1 MYKKKIAVR
10 AMTAIAAGALL
21 ASNVMV
27 AGATGSSVTPT
38 EKAAEETT
46 SELKK
51 NSVDKVENA
60 DVSDTPKD
68 ETEAGAEEELPQ
80 EESKANEDAS
90 EEESAA
96 DETQAEDDT
105 DDVGETEGES
115 TGEAEET
122 EADDETEEPT
132 EVETAA
138 PEESTG
144 AEDESAAEETEAA
157 VEESQTAVGA
167 NAASFALREAKANIG
182 VKVTFKGAYR
192 PGKTTT
198 IVINGATQ
206 DAYEAAVDVYL
217 KAAEKKGDI
226 DLGKFAVDYGTLEE
240 KDGKYYATVT
250 LTAKE
255 ETPETTTVTINY
267 YDPENKKQ
275 AGEVEVETVVD
286 AEGKISQDVVN
297 EKMPGGYTLV
307 SSDYQVRDGYVYV
320 EVKKA
325 ATTTV
330 KINYYDAENNKQ
342 AAEVEVETV
351 VDAEGKIS
359 QDVVN
364 EKMPD
369 GYTLVSSDY
378 QVRDGYV
385 YVEVK
390 KEDKPVVEK
399 KDAVLT
405 ISYEDENHVQ
415 LKSEKI
421 SKNGEVGKSYT
432 FTSADVTLTAP
443 EGYELVTTSFT
454 DTTVDFGASET
465 FVVTVKKTENGGNN
479 NGGSNGGGSSSGGSS
494 GGGGGSSSGVA
505 SGSSGTLTN
514 GNWNAVDDGQKWE
527 YNYTNGTKAKNGWYT
542 LEWQDRLDWYYFD
555 ADGYLVSGW
564 YTDANGV
571 KYYLHP
577 LHDGRFGYMYT
588 GWNKIDGQWQHF
600 NDNTEQGVYGAWD
613 EGMPVPAELANL

>member
-297 EKMPGGYTLV
+297 EKMP
-307 SSDYQVRDGYVYV
+307 
-320 EVKKA
+320 
-325 ATTTV
+325 
-330 KINYYDAENNKQ
+330 
-342 AAEVEVETV
+342 
-351 VDAEGKIS
+351 
-359 QDVVN
+359 
-364 EKMPD
+364 D